1 MVSVVMDGLL
11 LACYMGNRVWVRVRT
26 LARGHGLGDGMQKTG
41 CRWGMADCRLMNFE
55 SKTPIGT
62 LHSRLSFVDSSVRQW
77 WRLGNKLFTVRT
89 DG

>member
-55 SKTPIGT
+55 SKTPI
-62 LHSRLSFVDSSVRQW
+62 SDYALS
-77 WRLGNKLFTVRT
+77 TVF
-89 DG
+89 